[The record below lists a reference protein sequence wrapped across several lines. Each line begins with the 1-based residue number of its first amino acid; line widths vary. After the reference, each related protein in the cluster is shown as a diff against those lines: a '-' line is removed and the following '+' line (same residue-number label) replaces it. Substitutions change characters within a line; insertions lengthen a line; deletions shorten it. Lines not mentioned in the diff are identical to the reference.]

1 MKFLILC
8 VSAMAAVCALVF
20 WWPTGE
26 NGMLAAS
33 APPSS
38 ADRFSCTVTRVHD
51 GDGPIWCAETDA
63 AGKPIKIRLTAVA
76 ARELDE
82 SCNPGHPCPTATG
95 AEAQAMLER
104 LAMDRRLQCE
114 ATGGSY
120 GRVTAWCW
128 REDGVELNCAMV
140 ESGKALRWAQ
150 YDRRN
155 RLCAR

>member
-1 MKFLILC
+1 
-8 VSAMAAVCALVF
+8 
-20 WWPTGE
+20 
-26 NGMLAAS
+26 
-33 APPSS
+33 
-38 ADRFSCTVTRVHD
+38 
-51 GDGPIWCAETDA
+51 
-63 AGKPIKIRLTAVA
+63 VA

-95 AEAQAMLER
+95 AEAQATLER